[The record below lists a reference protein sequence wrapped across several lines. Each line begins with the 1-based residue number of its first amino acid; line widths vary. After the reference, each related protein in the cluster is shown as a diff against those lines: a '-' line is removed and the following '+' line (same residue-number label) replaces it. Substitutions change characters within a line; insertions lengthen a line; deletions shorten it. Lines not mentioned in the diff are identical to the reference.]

1 MADAETL
8 RSRLSRN
15 PIVEAPG
22 VYDVLIGTKELPA
35 FRSRYD
41 VPVQPTDNR
50 SSVRR

>member
-15 PIVEAPG
+15 PIVVAPG
-22 VYDVLIGTKELPA
+22 VYDALIGTKELPA
-35 FRSRYD
+35 LGPRYD
-41 VPVQPTDNR
+41 APVQPTDNR